1 MKFQHLFWSVI
12 FSASCEDAYVQ
23 GSTSNGVKV
32 IKTNDTAF
40 KVFCIFNDNQTSW
53 VYFSTEAIKSK
64 FDVSKQ
70 NFHRD
75 QVKVRIFFND
85 GTQKDSMLQQITA
98 YRNRSVFS
106 KLHFI

>member
-1 MKFQHLFWSVI
+1 MAYGFVLTWSVY
-12 FSASCEDAYVQ
+12 FSASCEDAFVQ

-32 IKTNDTAF
+32 IKTNNTTF
-40 KVFCIFNDNQTSW
+40 KVFCIFNEDQTGW
-53 VYFSTEAIKSK
+53 VYVSTEAIKSK

-85 GTQKDSMLQQITA
+85 GTQKDSKLQQITA
-98 YRNRSVFS
+98 YSNRSVFS
-106 KLHFI
+106 KLH